1 MSAVDAEEKGKL
13 FRAALPDAKYRR
25 LFDQYIRS
33 KSNPAVC
40 AADRIISR
48 DQAIL
53 SAIDYYSAKYD
64 ITVDTEHKDAEPIKN
79 NEMDAFVK
87 KKGPGTAST
96 PAAAPAAAMPAAAP
110 TAVPAA
116 TKKKPARATGKKPV
130 TTAAAT
136 APQPAQAP
144 PANLVATILEK
155 EMERLT
161 VEDVEIVRVTPFEHG
176 GRKYY
181 RDEKKGKIYATGPKG
196 TVGSYIGRWNHRLEA
211 IESDIP
217 DSDGEEFVD

>member
-1 MSAVDAEEKGKL
+1 MSDAGDIETRGKH

-40 AADRIISR
+40 ANPDRLMAR
-48 DQAIL
+48 EDAIL
-53 SAIDYYSAKYD
+53 SAIKYYSAKFD
-64 ITVDTEHKDAEPIKN
+64 IEYKDDAPLKD

-87 KKGPGTAST
+87 PAGTATTAKKPAAAVAPTKKPPAGTADAPAAKKPGRKPAAAAKKPAAGAGQAST
-96 PAAAPAAAMPAAAP
+96 PA
-110 TAVPAA
+110 
-116 TKKKPARATGKKPV
+116 
-130 TTAAAT
+130 
-136 APQPAQAP
+136 

-161 VEDVEIVRVTPFEHG
+161 VEDVEIVRVTSFEHD

-181 RDEKKGKIYATGPKG
+181 RDEKKGKIYATAPKG
-196 TVGSYIGRWNHRLEA
+196 AVGGYIGRWNHRLET
-211 IESDIP
+211 IETDIP
-217 DSDGEEFVD
+217 DSDAGEE